1 MLLNFM
7 AKILCLAKAALLRG
21 QEWGQVHLLC
31 VDEARRDQALS
42 PNATGDHTGQ
52 ANEHGITASQSEPDP
67 VVGKLTLTPLF
78 NK

>member
-7 AKILCLAKAALLRG
+7 AKIL